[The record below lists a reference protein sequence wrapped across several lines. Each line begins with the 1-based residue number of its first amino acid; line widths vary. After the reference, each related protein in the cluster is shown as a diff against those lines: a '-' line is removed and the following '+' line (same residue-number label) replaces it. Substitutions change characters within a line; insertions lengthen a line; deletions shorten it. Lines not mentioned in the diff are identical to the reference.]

1 MARAVILDTL
11 ELVEWQMP
19 ETRKLFKGLFQT
31 LDDSYVL
38 FEMISE
44 RISELLRLNFDC
56 SEETKVAFI
65 AHGWLHNFDLQ
76 SR

>member
-1 MARAVILDTL
+1 
-11 ELVEWQMP
+11 MP

-44 RISELLRLNFDC
+44 RISEFLRLNFDC
-56 SEETKVAFI
+56 SEETKAALI